1 MLSSFEIRECFL
13 AYFEEQGHRRVAS
26 HSLIPPADP
35 TLLFVNAGMV
45 QFKDVFTGL
54 RDTEFSRAASSQK
67 CLRVSG
73 KHNDL
78 ENVGRTARHHTFFEM
93 LGNFSFGD
101 YFKKDAIRFAYE
113 FLVDRVG
120 LDPARLYYTI
130 FEGDPTDG
138 LAEDSEAAALWR
150 ETAGVDDDRILR
162 FGKKDNFWAMGETGP
177 CGPCSEILYDRGPGP
192 WACGEDSCEPGC
204 DCDRYIEIW
213 NLVFMQYVRREAGG
227 PLEPLPA
234 PSIDTGM
241 GLERLVTILQGGE
254 TNYDTDLFLPYI
266 QRTAALL
273 AEENGTAPAYGPPSE
288 TTVAYRVIADHARA
302 AAFMVADQVYPDNE
316 GRGYITR
323 LIIRRAVRFGKIIGF
338 KGPFLHRIC
347 DGVVD
352 TMGSVYP
359 DLEHRRGLIAKV
371 VLQEEK
377 AFGRTFED
385 GRQRLEREIAAV
397 KAAGGDMVPGDVVFW
412 LYDER
417 GFPPDLTAVIAGD
430 LGVTIDRAG
439 YEAVMEVKR
448 ATSGKD
454 GTGIGDAGEIGGSL
468 GLGVPGEFVGYQ
480 CEGTCATSVLAIL
493 DTAGNQVTVLR
504 ESEQGYAILAKTP
517 FYAESGGQVGDT
529 GTITWLGGAATVS
542 DTKKS
547 PYGDWLHLIHVTEG
561 ELSPQL
567 LVDTEVDTERRAAIE
582 RHHSATH
589 LLHQALADVLGEH
602 VKQEG
607 SVVSPE
613 MLRFDFRHFGVM
625 SQEELQGIEDQVNRQ
640 IQFGQP
646 VITEELSIQSATAR
660 GAKAFFGD
668 KYGDTVRMVTMAD
681 GWSKELCGGTHVSDT
696 GNIGAFVITRQ
707 EAVSSGIRRI
717 YALAGGPAIE
727 EFRKLRQI
735 LIGVSSH
742 LRCSPEDIP
751 TRVSALGATIKGL
764 EQEMDRL
771 QTKLL
776 SSGPADGAS
785 DEAREIGGVA
795 VITTLL
801 EDQGKDGA
809 RKAADLARDRHP
821 ESLILVGARQ
831 DDRLLFVIARRGDKA
846 AAAHCGDLCKE
857 LAEAAGARG
866 GGRPDFAQAGG
877 APSDS
882 WEMVKSLFE
891 SRAVAI
897 LGED

>member
-1 MLSSFEIRECFL
+1 MLSSFEIRERFL
-13 AYFEEQGHRRVAS
+13 TYFEEQSHRRVAS

-54 RDTEFSRAASSQK
+54 RATEFPRAASSQK

-120 LDPARLYYTI
+120 LDPSKLYYTI
-130 FEGDPTDG
+130 FEGDPSDG
-138 LAEDSEAAALWR
+138 LTEDTEAASLWR
-150 ETAGVDDDRILR
+150 ETAGVGDDRVLR

-192 WACGEDSCEPGC
+192 WACGEESCEPGC

-241 GLERLVTILQGGE
+241 GLERLVTILQGAE
-254 TNYDTDLFLPYI
+254 TNYDTDLFQPYI
-266 QRTAALL
+266 ERTAALL
-273 AEENGTAPAYGPPSE
+273 AAEIGAAPAYGAPGES
-288 TTVAYRVIADHARA
+288 TVAYRVIADHARS

-323 LIIRRAVRFGKIIGF
+323 LIIRRAVRFGKILGF
-338 KGPFLHRIC
+338 KGPFLHEIC
-347 DGVVD
+347 DAVVD
-352 TMGSVYP
+352 AMGAVYP
-359 DLEHRRGLIAKV
+359 ELETRRELIGKV

-385 GRQRLEREIAAV
+385 GRQRLEREIATV
-397 KAAGGDMVPGDVVFW
+397 KEGGGDTVPGDVVFW

-430 LGVTIDRAG
+430 LGVSIDRAG
-439 YEAVMEVKR
+439 YEAAMNVKR
-448 ATSGKD
+448 AASGKD
-454 GTGIGDAGEIGGSL
+454 GTGAAGGGFDGEVGLPPTHFLGYEDTGADTAVTTLLDGDGRRIEHLTAGSH
-468 GLGVPGEFVGYQ
+468 GV
-480 CEGTCATSVLAIL
+480 AIL
-493 DTAGNQVTVLR
+493 
-504 ESEQGYAILAKTP
+504 EHTP

-529 GTITWLGGAATVS
+529 GTLVGQGIHAKVLETR
-542 DTKKS
+542 KS
-547 PYGDWLHLIHVTEG
+547 PEGTFLHMVEVTRG
-561 ELSPQL
+561 AL
-567 LVDTEVDTERRAAIE
+567 LPGARLRAEVDATRRLHIQ
-582 RHHSATH
+582 RHHSGTH
-589 LLHQALADVLGEH
+589 LLHQALCEILGDH

-607 SVVSPE
+607 SLVNPE
-613 MLRFDFRHFGVM
+613 FLRFDFRHFGVI
-625 SQEELQGIEDQVNRQ
+625 SAEELDRIEAWVAVRVAANT
-640 IQFGQP
+640 P
-646 VITEELSIQSATAR
+646 VEAAEMPFQDALDR

-668 KYGDTVRMVTMAD
+668 KYGDVVRLVSMA
-681 GWSKELCGGTHVSDT
+681 GGVSAELCGGTHVART
-696 GNIGAFVITRQ
+696 GDVGMLMITRQ
-707 EAVSSGIRRI
+707 EAVSSGVRRI
-717 YALAGGPAIE
+717 YAVCGEAAVAEYLKLRGLVRGLAG
-727 EFRKLRQI
+727 Q
-735 LIGVSSH
+735 
-742 LRCSPEDIP
+742 LRCPPEEIP
-751 TRVSALGATIKGL
+751 ERIASLGETIKGL
-764 EQEMDRL
+764 EQEVDRL

-776 SSGPADGAS
+776 SGGPAEGAS
-785 DEAREIGGVA
+785 GEIREIGGVA
-795 VITTLL
+795 VIAALL

-809 RKAADLARDRHP
+809 RKAADLARDKHP

-831 DDRLLFVIARRGDKA
+831 NDQLLFVVAKRGDKTSA
-846 AAAHCGDLCKE
+846 VHCGDLCKE
-857 LAEAAGARG
+857 LAATAGARG

-877 APSDS
+877 APGDS
-882 WEMVKSLFE
+882 WDTVKSLFE
-891 SRAVAI
+891 SRVLAI
-897 LGED
+897 LDGD

>member
-1 MLSSFEIRECFL
+1 MLSSFDIRERFL

-54 RDTEFSRAASSQK
+54 RETDTPRATSSQK

-120 LDPARLYYTI
+120 LDPARIYYTI
-130 FEGDPTDG
+130 FEGDPADG
-138 LAEDSEAAALWR
+138 LEEDGEAAALWR
-150 ETAGVDDDRILR
+150 ETARVGDDRILR

-254 TNYDTDLFLPYI
+254 TNYDTDLFQPYI
-266 QRTAALL
+266 QRAAELL
-273 AEENGTAPAYGPPSE
+273 TDECGAAPEYGAPGE
-288 TTVAYRVIADHARA
+288 ATVAYRVIADHARA

-323 LIIRRAVRFGKIIGF
+323 LIIRRAVRFGKILGF

-347 DGVVD
+347 DAVVD
-352 TMGSVYP
+352 NMGAIYP
-359 DLEHRRGLIAKV
+359 ELETRRALIGKV
-371 VLQEEK
+371 VLQEER

-397 KAAGGDMVPGDVVFW
+397 QAAGGDTVPGDVVFW

-417 GFPPDLTAVIAGD
+417 GFPPDLTAVIAED
-430 LGVTIDRAG
+430 LGVSIDRAG
-439 YEAVMEVKR
+439 YEAAMAVKR
-448 ATSGKD
+448 ASSGKD
-454 GTGIGDAGEIGGSL
+454 AAAGGAGDTGGEVNLPPTPFLGYEETELDAVVTALLDEAGAKVERLPSGHRGT
-468 GLGVPGEFVGYQ
+468 V
-480 CEGTCATSVLAIL
+480 VLA
-493 DTAGNQVTVLR
+493 R
-504 ESEQGYAILAKTP
+504 TP
-517 FYAESGGQVGDT
+517 FYAESGGQVGDSGTLT
-529 GTITWLGGAATVS
+529 GEGVAATVLE
-542 DTKKS
+542 TRRT
-547 PYGDWLHLIHVTEG
+547 PAGAFLHGVEVTAG
-561 ELSPQL
+561 ALVPGMSL
-567 LVDTEVDTERRAAIE
+567 NATVDTARRLHIR
-582 RHHSATH
+582 RHHSGTH
-589 LLHQALADVLGEH
+589 LLHQALCDVLGDH

-607 SVVSPE
+607 SLVSPDF
-613 MLRFDFRHFGVM
+613 LRFDFRHFGVLTPEDLDRI
-625 SQEELQGIEDQVNRQ
+625 EEWVALRVADNSPVHAAEMPIQDALDQ
-640 IQFGQP
+640 
-646 VITEELSIQSATAR
+646 

-668 KYGDTVRMVTMAD
+668 KYGDVVRLVTMAGED
-681 GWSKELCGGTHVSDT
+681 SVELCGGIHVDRT
-696 GNIGAFVITRQ
+696 GDVGMLMITRQ
-707 EAVSSGIRRI
+707 EAVSSGVRRI
-717 YALAGGPAIE
+717 YAVCGAPAVAE
-727 EFRKLRQI
+727 YLKLRGLVRGLSGQ
-735 LIGVSSH
+735 
-742 LRCSPEDIP
+742 LRCPPEDIP
-751 TRVSALGATIKGL
+751 ERISGFTETIKGL
-764 EQEMDRL
+764 EQEVDRL
-771 QTKLL
+771 KMKLL
-776 SSGPADGAS
+776 SDGPGAGAPG
-785 DEAREIGGVA
+785 DIREIGGVL
-795 VITTLL
+795 VIASLL
-801 EDQGKDGA
+801 EDQDRDGA
-809 RKAADLARDRHP
+809 RKVADLARDKHP

-831 DDRLLFVIARRGDKA
+831 GDQLLFVIARRGDKA

-857 LAEAAGARG
+857 LAAAAGARG

-877 APSDS
+877 APGDS
-882 WEMVKSLFE
+882 WETVKSLFE
-891 SRAVAI
+891 SRAAAI
-897 LGED
+897 LGGD